1 VHRAGVGPQPLPANK
16 LTPSRFASAIRAA
29 LDDSAMHAR
38 TAELSERIAQED
50 GATRA
55 SEQIEST
62 LT

>member
-1 VHRAGVGPQPLPANK
+1 MQ
-16 LTPSRFASAIRAA
+16 
-29 LDDSAMHAR
+29 AR
-38 TAELSERIAQED
+38 TAELSERIAQEE